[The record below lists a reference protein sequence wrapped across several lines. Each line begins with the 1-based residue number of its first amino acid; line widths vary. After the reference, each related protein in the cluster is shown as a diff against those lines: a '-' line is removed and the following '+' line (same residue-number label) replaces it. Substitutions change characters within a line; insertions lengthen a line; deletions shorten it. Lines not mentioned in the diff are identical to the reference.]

1 MVKVGYVNGA
11 HGQMA
16 TLKKE
21 WREYIIHVASFI
33 KDLSY

>member
-21 WREYIIHVASFI
+21 WREYI
-33 KDLSY
+33 